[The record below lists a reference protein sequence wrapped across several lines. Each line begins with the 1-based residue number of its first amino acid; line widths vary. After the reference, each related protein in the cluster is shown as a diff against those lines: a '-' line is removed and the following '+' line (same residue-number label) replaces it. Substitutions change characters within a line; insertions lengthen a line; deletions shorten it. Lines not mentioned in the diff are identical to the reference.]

1 MSDSKQVVHN
11 QNMQMV

>member
-11 QNMQMV
+11 RNMQMV